1 MAKGH
6 IDEQPI
12 NTKTLSELKS
22 IEEMKRRN
30 LEVMNQFSQ
39 ESKSQKTKESVD
51 DLILEIVDQAPSDSK
66 ENILAQMPTFDPAAL
81 EVPAPVVETKGI
93 LKNGGRPAI
102 PQAPQSTQKSLADVK
117 N

>member
-30 LEVMNQFSQ
+30 LEVMN
-39 ESKSQKTKESVD
+39 
-51 DLILEIVDQAPSDSK
+51 
-66 ENILAQMPTFDPAAL
+66 
-81 EVPAPVVETKGI
+81 
-93 LKNGGRPAI
+93 
-102 PQAPQSTQKSLADVK
+102 
-117 N
+117 